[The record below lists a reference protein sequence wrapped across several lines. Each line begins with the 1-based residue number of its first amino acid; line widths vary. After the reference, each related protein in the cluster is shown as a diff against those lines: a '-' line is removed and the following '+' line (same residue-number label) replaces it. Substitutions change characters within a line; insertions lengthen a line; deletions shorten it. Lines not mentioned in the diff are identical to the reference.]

1 MKKLITSTSVQT
13 LLFVGA
19 FACEQLQLYEEA
31 IAWCHKGLAV
41 SFDAMLYFLSFR
53 GKQSKSFYL
62 SLL

>member
-31 IAWCHKGLAV
+31 IAWCQKGLAV
-41 SFDAMLYFLSFR
+41 SNALLSFFPRKTKQVFLSFTLV
-53 GKQSKSFYL
+53 K
-62 SLL
+62 